1 MENDRQSNRIPV
13 WIIVAAALLL
23 LFLFRFPPLRFLI
36 MITLAIGGLLLGVYA
51 LWQYIYRQRA
61 AKAYRATE
69 EGIVAGRIEYCEE
82 QIERNKQ
89 ELKEILQ
96 NIEELKQEISKPDI
110 SPRNRQESERLI
122 KAFSSE
128 ADLRRQKIS
137 FFELAIG
144 KLRRLLHN
152 HQLTRSIAEKRE
164 RLELLKE
171 NHYEDLASLEEL
183 KTELEMSATYL
194 DTIETLSLR
203 MLESTDYDDAKRLKV
218 ELEEMTRD
226 LDSL

>member
-1 MENDRQSNRIPV
+1 M
-13 WIIVAAALLL
+13 

-36 MITLAIGGLLLGVYA
+36 MIALAIVGVMVGVYV
-51 LWQYIYRQRA
+51 LVRHLSKRRA

-69 EGIVAGRIEYCEE
+69 EGMVAERIDYCED
-82 QIERNKQ
+82 QIERNKK

-96 NIEELKQEISKPDI
+96 NIEELKQEISKLHI

-128 ADLRRQKIS
+128 ADLRRQKIG

-152 HQLTRSIAEKRE
+152 HQLTRTIAEKRE

-183 KTELEMSATYL
+183 KTELEMSGVYL

>member
-1 MENDRQSNRIPV
+1 MENEQSSNRIPV
-13 WIIVAAALLL
+13 WIIVAAALVL

-36 MITLAIGGLLLGVYA
+36 MITLAIAGMIVGAYV
-51 LWQYIYRQRA
+51 LWQYMSKRRA
-61 AKAYRATE
+61 AKAFRQTE
-69 EGIVAGRIEYCEE
+69 EGMVAERIDYCEE

-96 NIEELKQEISKPDI
+96 NIEELKQEVGRQEISL
-110 SPRNRQESERLI
+110 RNRQESERLI
-122 KAFSSE
+122 KAFTSE

-137 FFELAIG
+137 FFELAVG

-164 RLELLKE
+164 RLESLKE

-183 KTELEMSATYL
+183 KTELEMSVIYL

-226 LDSL
+226 LDTL